1 MIKID
6 RCKTAPKSLAV
17 EASKKYGS
25 YNQPDV
31 LQQLREDSNDKC
43 YICELQGISDP
54 QVEHL
59 KPHYNRTI
67 KERVFDWDN
76 LFYAC
81 PHCNNMKNRKCYEEK
96 IWDCSKNDPE
106 LVLEHTLINGHVIIK
121 PIINNEIVEQTADLI
136 QNCFEKTNTGIREM
150 ACQYRTE
157 KLSEVMNVFY
167 KTLQKY
173 KMNPDSKRYWKCLK
187 VFLNRKSEFAAFKR
201 CYLRTHLKEY
211 PALEELLE

>member
-6 RCKTAPKSLAV
+6 RCKMAPRSLAV
-17 EASKKYGS
+17 EAAKKYGN
-25 YNQPDV
+25 YNQSDV

-59 KPHYNRTI
+59 KPHYNRKI
-67 KERVFDWDN
+67 KERVFDWEN
-76 LFYAC
+76 LFYSC
-81 PHCNNMKNRKCYEEK
+81 PHCNNMKNQKCYEEK
-96 IWDCSKNDPE
+96 ILDCCKEDPE
-106 LVLEHTLINGHVIIK
+106 LVLEHILTEGHVSITPVAK
-121 PIINNEIVEQTADLI
+121 NEIVEQTADLI
-136 QNCFEKTNTGIREM
+136 QNCFEKKNTGIREL
-150 ACQYRTE
+150 ACQYRVE
-157 KLSEVMNVFY
+157 KLSETMNVFY

-173 KMNPDSKRYWKCLK
+173 KTNPESKRYWKCLK

-201 CYLRTHLKEY
+201 YYLKTHLKDY